1 MFNLYPNVEWLDMEC
16 IALNPTKTYTL
27 SEVMNDKYTDLNI
40 EPVVLDSSNML
51 VDGYKR
57 YLLFV
62 RNNEQR
68 IPIIRQRKTS
78 KVNITMPSKN
88 TIERSL
94 VRAA

>member
-1 MFNLYPNVEWLDMEC
+1 MLNLRPNIEWLDMES
-16 IALNPTKTYTL
+16 IALNPNKTYTL
-27 SEVMNDKYTDLNI
+27 SEVMDERYTDSNI

-78 KVNITMPSKN
+78 KVNITLPQKN
-88 TIERSL
+88 TIDRSL

>member
-1 MFNLYPNVEWLDMEC
+1 MFNLHPIIEWLDMEC
-16 IALNPTKTYTL
+16 IALNPNKTYTL
-27 SEVMNDKYTDLNI
+27 SEVMNDRYTDLNI
-40 EPVVLDSSNML
+40 EPVVLDASNML

-88 TIERSL
+88 TTDRSL
-94 VRAA
+94 VKAA

>member
-1 MFNLYPNVEWLDMEC
+1 MFNLHPNIEWLDMEC
-16 IALNPTKTYTL
+16 IALNPNKTYTL
-27 SEVMNDKYTDLNI
+27 SEVMNDRYTDLNI
-40 EPVVLDSSNML
+40 EPVVLDASNML

-88 TIERSL
+88 TIDRSL
-94 VRAA
+94 VKAA

>member
-1 MFNLYPNVEWLDMEC
+1 MDE
-16 IALNPTKTYTL
+16 
-27 SEVMNDKYTDLNI
+27 KYTDSDI

-78 KVNITMPSKN
+78 KVNITLPQKN
-88 TIERSL
+88 TIDCSL

>member
-1 MFNLYPNVEWLDMEC
+1 MFNLNANIEWLDIEC
-16 IALNPTKTYTL
+16 IALNPNKTYTL
-27 SEVMNDKYTDLNI
+27 SEVMNDRYNDLNI

-88 TIERSL
+88 TTDRSL
-94 VRAA
+94 MKAA

>member
-1 MFNLYPNVEWLDMEC
+1 MLNLYPNVEWLDMEC
-16 IALNPTKTYTL
+16 IALNPNKTYTL

-88 TIERSL
+88 TSDCSL

>member
-1 MFNLYPNVEWLDMEC
+1 MSKNLVLAANYDNFKEAFVRATPEQL
-16 IALNPTKTYTL
+16 IALRQF
-27 SEVMNDKYTDLNI
+27 TDLNI
-40 EPVVLDSSNML
+40 EPLVLDSSNML

-78 KVNITMPSKN
+78 KVNITMPTKN